1 MKNRNICLIGNP
13 NCGKTTLF
21 NSLTHSHQKVGNWAG
36 VTVEKKEGKYFKDN
50 NINIVDLPGLY
61 SSNTRSLDERVVVDY
76 LKNSHVDLIV
86 NIIDGTNL
94 ERGLYL
100 TLNLI
105 KLNIPIIV
113 AVNMID
119 QIRKNKIDFNP
130 NRLSEFLGVPIV
142 CISAKNNIGINNL
155 VDAFYK
161 DNKPTK
167 NIKLLGLNNNDVY
180 SMVDQN
186 IDSIISNKLTL
197 SHQKTKAI
205 DTVLTNGFF
214 GVIIFFVIIFLLY
227 YTSLKLG
234 GKLGDYII
242 DYLAIFSK
250 TAEKTLVGCGVN
262 VIAVDL
268 LVNGVIKG
276 IGSVLSFLPHL
287 LIMFSLMT
295 ILEESG
301 YASRV
306 AFLFDKIFYKYNL
319 SGKSVIP
326 FVLSCGCTTTG
337 IEATKIIEDSR
348 ERENTILLSP
358 FLPCGAKTAVFGWFS
373 YVFFDGSALISLFM
387 YSLSIVVL
395 LIVAKF
401 LNRSAKTEGAFILE
415 LPVFRFPK
423 IKDILSVLW
432 LKIKEFLAKSGSV
445 IFAISIIIWLML
457 NFGFK
462 GYTYKNIELS
472 FLYYIGNTIKY
483 LFYPLGFCS
492 WEASVSII
500 TGLLA
505 KEGIV
510 ETLEIISLSP
520 QTLFTTPQSVLSF
533 MAFNLLCPPCVAS
546 ISVAKRELK
555 SAKKVFKML
564 GIEFLSA
571 YGVSLV
577 INFVGNIIKYD
588 FGLILSL
595 VIGIIIA
602 IGFFLSLK
610 SSVKNKCCNCKGC
623 KNSNEIQN
631 DVRLY
636 ERIGNGARRC
646 LFSRRVDGR

>member
-1 MKNRNICLIGNP
+1 MNKNICLIGNP

-36 VTVEKKEGKYFKDN
+36 VTVEKKEGKFFKDKN
-50 NINIVDLPGLY
+50 LNIIDLPGLY
-61 SSNTRSLDERVVVDY
+61 SLTARSLDEKVVVDY
-76 LKNSHVDLIV
+76 LKNSHIDLIV

-94 ERGLYL
+94 ERSLYL
-100 TLNLI
+100 TLSLI

-113 AVNMID
+113 VVNMID
-119 QIRKNKIDFNP
+119 EIKKNRIAFNP
-130 NRLSEFLGVPIV
+130 KRLSDFLGVSIV
-142 CISAKNNIGINNL
+142 CISAKNNIGISHL
-155 VDAFYK
+155 VDAFYQ
-161 DNKPTK
+161 DIKPTK
-167 NIKLLGLNNNDVY
+167 NKKLLELSNNDVY
-180 SMVDQN
+180 TMVDGN

-197 SHQKTKAI
+197 SHHKTKAI
-205 DTVLTNGFF
+205 DKVLTNSFF
-214 GVIIFFVIIFLLY
+214 GVVIFFVVIFLLY
-227 YTSLKLG
+227 FTSLKVG

-242 DYLAIFSK
+242 EYLAVFSK
-250 TAEKTLVGCGVN
+250 MAEKLLAQWGVRT
-262 VIAVDL
+262 VAVDL

-287 LIMFSLMT
+287 LIMFLIMT

-301 YASRV
+301 YTSRV
-306 AFLFDKIFYKYNL
+306 AYLFDRIFSKYNL

-326 FVLSCGCTTTG
+326 FVLCCGCTTTG
-337 IEATKIIEDSR
+337 IEASKIIEDRR

-373 YVFFDGSALISLFM
+373 YVFFDGNALVSLFM

-401 LNRSAKTEGAFILE
+401 LKTTSKTEGGFILE
-415 LPVFRFPK
+415 LPVFRLPK

-432 LKIKEFLAKSGSV
+432 LKVKEFLLKSGSV
-445 IFAISIIIWLML
+445 IFAISIIVWLML
-457 NFGFK
+457 NFGFN
-462 GYTYKNIELS
+462 GYTYKNVELS
-472 FLYYIGNTIKY
+472 FLYYIGDAIKY

-510 ETLEIISLSP
+510 ETLEIISLN
-520 QTLFTTPQSVLSF
+520 PQSLFMTTQGILSF

-555 SAKKVFKML
+555 SVKKVFKMM
-564 GIEFLSA
+564 GIEFLAA

-577 INFVGNIIKYD
+577 INFVGNIINHN

-595 VIGIIIA
+595 VIGIIIG
-602 IGFFLSLK
+602 IGLFFSVK
-610 SSVKNKCCNCKGC
+610 SILKNKCCNCKGC

-631 DVRLY
+631 NVRLY

-646 LFSRRVDGR
+646 VFSRRVDGR